1 MLNAVDFLGRENW
14 GCILG
19 FGILGFGTIG
29 GDDPRM
35 GGVLGVLGFCVL
47 KSLERAVNVFGH

>member
-1 MLNAVDFLGRENW
+1 MLNAVDLLGRDNW

-19 FGILGFGTIG
+19 FGILGLGTID

-35 GGVLGVLGFCVL
+35 GGVLGALGFCML
-47 KSLERAVNVFGH
+47 KFLEHVANVFGH